1 MITPEDNIYL
11 VGFSGTGKTAVGKL
25 LAGRLGRRFVDMDA
39 VIVERLGESI
49 PGIFARY
56 GEGRYR
62 DEENLLVAELTSQQ
76 GLVVATGG
84 GAILDDKNYR
94 LFEESGV
101 VVALRANPETIQ
113 KRLEGEEPRALLQ
126 SADPLV
132 LIMELKE
139 ERRAVHDKVP
149 FQIKT
154 DELMPAEVVDR
165 IIKMV
170 GVTSD
175 E

>member
-1 MITPEDNIYL
+1 MITPEDNVYL

-25 LAGRLGRRFVDMDA
+25 LAGRLRRRFVDMDA
-39 VIVERLGESI
+39 VIAERLGESI

-76 GLVVATGG
+76 GLVVAGGG
-84 GAILDDKNYR
+84 GAILDDKNCR
-94 LFEESGV
+94 LFEESRA

-126 SADPLV
+126 SADPLRR
-132 LIMELKE
+132 IRELKA
-139 ERRAVHDKVP
+139 ERRPVYDKVP
-149 FQIKT
+149 LQIKT

-165 IIKMV
+165 IIKSV
-170 GVTSD
+170 GVTS